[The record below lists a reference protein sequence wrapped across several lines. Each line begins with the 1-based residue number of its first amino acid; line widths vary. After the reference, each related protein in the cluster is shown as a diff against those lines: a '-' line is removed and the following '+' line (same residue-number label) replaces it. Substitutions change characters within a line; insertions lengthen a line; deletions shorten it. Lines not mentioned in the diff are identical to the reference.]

1 MTKVEWADEYD
12 TGIESI
18 DNQNR
23 EFVRMLGAS
32 MLISHRQAR
41 PMFAW
46 ITHSPPA

>member
-1 MTKVEWADEYD
+1 MTKIEWADEYD